1 MILRPIRKNPYN
13 TFCNNIPACTVGD
26 GAVWITEQREAQFG
40 AQANYLVDFPHLCEY
55 LSAAAEVIAAKD
67 KSAWMT
73 EKKNWLKDNR
83 WPEVLESLQPFVEQ
97 AGIPAPE
104 APVRACF
111 RYISNR
117 TQFLDYK
124 GALAAGL
131 PIGSGEIESAHG
143 YVFQKRLKISGA
155 WWKMENLKKVI
166 ALRVLRANGDWEE
179 YWTNVHQEAA

>member
-1 MILRPIRKNPYN
+1 MAFAPTKRWKMPYITTSGGFPSRKSP
-13 TFCNNIPACTVGD
+13 TDFA
-26 GAVWITEQREAQFG
+26 EEA
-40 AQANYLVDFPHLCEY
+40 
-55 LSAAAEVIAAKD
+55 
-67 KSAWMT
+67 

-83 WPEVLESLQPFVEQ
+83 WPEVLESLRPFVEE
-97 AGIPAPE
+97 AGIPDPE

-117 TQFLDYK
+117 TQFLDYQ
-124 GALAAGL
+124 GALATGL
-131 PIGSGEIESAHG
+131 PIGSGEIESAHR

>member
-1 MILRPIRKNPYN
+1 MIRRPPRSTLFPY
-13 TFCNNIPACTVGD
+13 TTLF
-26 GAVWITEQREAQFG
+26 R
-40 AQANYLVDFPHLCEY
+40 
-55 LSAAAEVIAAKD
+55 S
-67 KSAWMT
+67 
-73 EKKNWLKDNR
+73 
-83 WPEVLESLQPFVEQ
+83 
-97 AGIPAPE
+97 
-104 APVRACF
+104 VRACF

-131 PIGSGEIESAHG
+131 PIGSGEVESAHG

-179 YWTNVHQEAA
+179 CWTNVHQEAA